1 MFLEPNRTAYDLNF
15 SVLGIP
21 VRVHPLF
28 WLVSFILG
36 FGAGDPTGILV
47 WIVIVFVSI
56 LIHELG
62 HAFTMRYYGF
72 QPWVVLY
79 GGGGLAI
86 RSSGSSPW
94 ASHTSFGRE
103 RDDPITQIIIS
114 IAGPA
119 AGFLL
124 AGIVI
129 AYMYAAGVY
138 LDVAWVFTDNPDVT
152 LPIGRGEP
160 VSNPLLRMIL
170 FNTLLVN
177 IFWGLVNL
185 LPVYPLDGGK
195 ISRELFT
202 MFASYDAVRQS
213 LWLSLITAGV
223 AALAGFTYF
232 HSMLI
237 GIMFAMFAVMNWQM
251 LNMSGGGGGFG
262 GGGGYG
268 GGRPW

>member
-1 MFLEPNRTAYDLNF
+1 MFLEPNRTAYDLHF

-28 WLVSFILG
+28 WVVSFVLG
-36 FGAGDPTGILV
+36 FSAGDPKGILA

-56 LIHELG
+56 LVHEMG
-62 HAFTMRYYGF
+62 HALTMRYYGY

-86 RSSGSSPW
+86 RSGGSSPW
-94 ASHTSFGRE
+94 SPNSSFGRD
-103 RDDPITQIIIS
+103 RDHPITQIIIS
-114 IAGPA
+114 FAGPL

-124 AGIVI
+124 AGVVI

-138 LDVAWVFTDNPDVT
+138 LDVAWMFTDNPDVS
-152 LPIGRGEP
+152 LQIGRGEV
-160 VSNPLLRMIL
+160 VSSPLLRVIIFDL
-170 FNTLLVN
+170 LLVN
-177 IFWGLVNL
+177 TFWGLVNL

-202 MFASYDAVRQS
+202 MFAPYDAVRQS
-213 LWLSLITAGV
+213 LWLSLITSAA

-237 GIMFAMFAVMNWQM
+237 GIMFALFAVMNWQM
-251 LNMSGGGGGFG
+251 LNVSGGGGFG